1 MQRSTTPIRQLPSA
15 SNLGASTAR
24 PIAPPPIREVRP
36 PVASRLDESS
46 LHAEALEELRGMR
59 RDVGVIKRV
68 FLAIILL
75 QIVAVGLLGASGRMN
90 FPVWLVE
97 LP

>member
-24 PIAPPPIREVRP
+24 PIAPHPIPEVRP
-36 PVASRLDESS
+36 PVASRLDESN
-46 LHAEALEELRGMR
+46 LHAEALKELRGMR

-75 QIVAVGLLGASGRMN
+75 QIVAVGLLVASGRMN
-90 FPVWLVE
+90 FLVPLVE